1 MKAKS
6 FNPYE
11 WIPTSERILKQDKLP
26 EAYNS
31 IKSKR
36 TSSIE
41 FDIEVIVS
49 RIESF
54 RIDLTLNY
62 QDWLKIG
69 FGLAD
74 ALGEAGR
81 GYFHRVSCF
90 HPDYSY
96 QACNLQFDKCQ
107 KRNVNGA
114 TIKSFFRLAKEAGID
129 IRV

>member
-6 FNPYE
+6 FNPYQ
-11 WIPTSERILKQDKLP
+11 WIPKSERIPKQDKPP
-26 EAYNS
+26 EACNFIRSKS
-31 IKSKR
+31 I
-36 TSSIE
+36 SSIE
-41 FDIEVIVS
+41 FDIEIIVS
-49 RIESF
+49 RIENF

-107 KRNVNGA
+107 KRNINGA